1 MPYLL
6 FTYPNCQKC
15 EALKSL
21 LEGSGLPGSEFNL
34 TRKEGKLKIRDY
46 LDVIKRDDKGA
57 IILPT
62 LIIEEEE
69 QEVRA
74 VINHQEELAD
84 WLKSRG

>member
-21 LEGSGLPGSEFNL
+21 LEGSGLTGSEYNL

-46 LDVIKRDDKGA
+46 LGMIKRDDKGA

-62 LIIEEEE
+62 LILEEEGTP
-69 QEVRA
+69 A